1 MEQRLAAAA
10 LAFQTWRRSR
20 FFDRAVVLGRAAE
33 FLRHDANNHAR
44 LIANEMGKPI
54 CQARAEV
61 EKCATVLDFY
71 CEHAQGFLAQKQVE
85 TEARRSF
92 VRCDPLGPVL
102 AVMPWN
108 FPYWQVFR
116 FAAPALMAG
125 NVGLLKHSSNVPGC
139 ALAIERLLLKAGL
152 PHGVFQTLLISG
164 SQAETLIADPRIAA
178 VTLTGSETAGM
189 AVGSAAGRALKKSVL
204 ELGGSDPF
212 IVLGDAD
219 LDAAARTAA
228 LSRTINSGQSCIAAK
243 RFIAVDSVHDEFVRK
258 LEAALAS
265 LKMGDP
271 LEEATDIGPLARADL
286 RQELHDQ
293 VERTV
298 AEGARL
304 ELGGQIPQGPGNFY
318 PPTLL
323 TRVEPHMAAARE
335 ETFGPVAPVLRVK
348 DEAEAIDVA
357 NATRFGLGATI
368 FSASGSRAAELASH
382 LDVGTVFV
390 NGMVKS
396 DPRLPFGGV
405 KLSGYGR
412 ELGEEGLKEFVNIKS
427 VWMG

>member
-1 MEQRLAAAA
+1 
-10 LAFQTWRRSR
+10 
-20 FFDRAVVLGRAAE
+20 
-33 FLRHDANNHAR
+33 
-44 LIANEMGKPI
+44 
-54 CQARAEV
+54 
-61 EKCATVLDFY
+61 
-71 CEHAQGFLAQKQVE
+71 
-85 TEARRSF
+85 
-92 VRCDPLGPVL
+92 
-102 AVMPWN
+102 
-108 FPYWQVFR
+108 
-116 FAAPALMAG
+116 
-125 NVGLLKHSSNVPGC
+125 
-139 ALAIERLLLKAGL
+139 
-152 PHGVFQTLLISG
+152 
-164 SQAETLIADPRIAA
+164 
-178 VTLTGSETAGM
+178 M
-189 AVGSAAGRALKKSVL
+189 AVASAAGAALKKNVL